1 MNAHSDDYPP
11 PPIQGTTHNQ
21 NICDHLHTY
30 TQWANLKNILHDKKT
45 LQRNENR
52 KNNTTTFIKNLSQG
66 TRTQS
71 MNEQHWQIHFKMYPL
86 LWVRI
91 PTATINRNHGAYKC
105 VYALQY
111 GDLMFEK
118 RRFSRCLSRLLKLCK
133 NAADY
138 ILIKGAVWSALVH
151 RLFPTDSTTPC
162 SISYTSSLSC
172 RVNIS
177 PQMPVHLSQCVQ
189 CVGSWWTGL
198 PSSSL
203 RPFLTFANSKGMCSE
218 APREPRSAI

>member
-71 MNEQHWQIHFKMYPL
+71 MNE
-86 LWVRI
+86 
-91 PTATINRNHGAYKC
+91 
-105 VYALQY
+105 
-111 GDLMFEK
+111 
-118 RRFSRCLSRLLKLCK
+118 
-133 NAADY
+133 
-138 ILIKGAVWSALVH
+138 
-151 RLFPTDSTTPC
+151 
-162 SISYTSSLSC
+162 
-172 RVNIS
+172 
-177 PQMPVHLSQCVQ
+177 
-189 CVGSWWTGL
+189 
-198 PSSSL
+198 
-203 RPFLTFANSKGMCSE
+203 
-218 APREPRSAI
+218 